1 MLAAQR
7 GHRSTQ
13 SLTRIRPRRR
23 PSDCRRVQNRCHRR
37 LRLVS
42 EVGTPLDTPIAQ
54 YIWSTRYRADA
65 EPSIDA
71 SWVRIARALAA
82 VEPAGQAS
90 WEARFL
96 DILREF
102 QFLPGGR
109 IQAGAG
115 NDRDVTLFNCFVMG
129 TIEDSLPGI
138 CRALEE
144 GAVTMQRGGGVG
156 YDFSTL
162 RPAGARARTT
172 GAIASGPVSF
182 MDVWDAMCAT
192 IQSTGARRGAMI
204 ATLRCDHPGI
214 VAFIEAKRDPGRLRH
229 FNLAV
234 QVTDAFMRAIEQ
246 DEMWP
251 LVFPAAQMTSPG
263 ETVVRPWPGEA
274 SEVPCQV
281 VNRVLAR
288 DLWNRLSRAS
298 YEFSEPGVLFVD
310 RINRMNNLW
319 YCERIGTTN
328 PCGEVPL
335 PPYGACDLGSINL
348 TRLIRDPFTP
358 GACLDT
364 ERMIE
369 IVSVAVRL
377 LDNVIDASRFP
388 LPKQREAVRT
398 ARRIGLGVTGLA
410 DALIMLGLRYDS
422 DAARD
427 FASDTMRVIC
437 RAAYRQSVAIAEEKG
452 SFPALDRERFLAAP
466 FIQTLPEDIRDSIA
480 RHGIR
485 NSHLLAVAPTGTISL
500 LAGNVSSGIEP
511 VFAADQDRVILV
523 ARGEPRHLRMTDYAI
538 RLWREQNGRADGVP
552 DTMAS
557 ASRLPIVAHLDM
569 QSVVQR
575 FVDNAIS
582 KTINVP
588 AATSFGE
595 FAPLYRLAYEKGLKG
610 CTTFR
615 PNPDRGA
622 VLTAA
627 PSTTDGSNCL
637 CE

>member
-1 MLAAQR
+1 M
-7 GHRSTQ
+7 
-13 SLTRIRPRRR
+13 
-23 PSDCRRVQNRCHRR
+23 
-37 LRLVS
+37 
-42 EVGTPLDTPIAQ
+42 GTDGPLDTPIAQ
-54 YIWSTRYRADA
+54 YIWRSRYRADA
-65 EPSIDA
+65 EASIDA
-71 SWVRIARALAA
+71 SWGRIARVLAA
-82 VEPAGQAS
+82 VEPTGKAE

-96 DILREF
+96 DILRGF

-115 NDRDVTLFNCFVMG
+115 NGRDVTLFNCFVMG
-129 TIEDSLPGI
+129 TIEDSIPGI

-192 IQSTGARRGAMI
+192 IQSTGVRRGAMM
-204 ATLRCDHPGI
+204 ATLRCDHPDI
-214 VAFIEAKRDPGRLRH
+214 VTFAQAKRDPGRLRH
-229 FNLAV
+229 FNLSV

-251 LVFPAAQMTSPG
+251 LVFPASQMTGPG
-263 ETVVRPWPGEA
+263 ETVVRPWSGEA
-274 SEVPCQV
+274 SEVLCQV
-281 VNRVLAR
+281 VNRVPAR
-288 DLWNRLSRAS
+288 DLWNTLLRAG
-298 YEFSEPGVLFVD
+298 YEFSEPGILFID

-319 YCERIGTTN
+319 YRERIGTTN

-358 GACLDT
+358 GARLDT
-364 ERMIE
+364 RRMTE
-369 IVSVAVRL
+369 VVPVAVRL
-377 LDNVIDASRFP
+377 LDNVIDASRYP
-388 LPKQREAVRT
+388 LPKQREAVGT

-427 FASDTMRVIC
+427 FAGRTMRTIC
-437 RAAYRQSVAIAEEKG
+437 HAAYRQSVAIAEEKG
-452 SFPALDRERFLAAP
+452 SFPAFDREKFLAAP
-466 FIQTLPEDIRDSIA
+466 FIQTLPADIRDGIA

-485 NSHLLAVAPTGTISL
+485 NSHLLAIAPTGTISL

-511 VFAADQDRVILV
+511 VFAAELERTLLDATGKPQ
-523 ARGEPRHLRMTDYAI
+523 PFRMIDHAV
-538 RLWREQNGRADGVP
+538 RLWREQSGRTSGVP
-552 DTMAS
+552 GAMVS
-557 ASRLPIVAHLDM
+557 ALELPIAAHLDM
-569 QSVVQR
+569 QSVVQGS
-575 FVDNAIS
+575 VDNAIS
-582 KTINVP
+582 KTINIP
-588 AATSFGE
+588 AETSFAD

-615 PNPDRGA
+615 PDPNRGV
-622 VLTAA
+622 VLAA
-627 PSTTDGSNCL
+627 ASEPAPTSSCI
-637 CE
+637 CQ